1 MLLVELV
8 RLVIVLAFTAAGYQ
22 LGGEWATDLAISSN
36 PETRLLLFA
45 VVGAGLGYVAGG
57 MVGRSILSAVG
68 AVEKKVERIS
78 GAEILTGSIGA
89 LFGAA
94 VAALGSWPVLTFVK
108 IDYLAYSF
116 VALLF
121 LFFCY
126 AGYRISVKK
135 RFEVLQM
142 MGLTQNQT
150 FIPTPPQET
159 SVGARVLDSST
170 IIDGRVIDVATAGF
184 ISGHVICPRFVLAE
198 IQSIADSGDPA
209 RRARGRRGLEVLDA
223 LQGMSRL
230 KLEVSDDDVPEF
242 KDVDAKLVA
251 FAKRIGGVLV
261 TTDYNLHRIAEL
273 QGVSVLNI
281 NALAASLKSV
291 VLPGEHVVIAIVKEG
306 TQKGQ
311 GVGYLEDGTMVVVE
325 SASSRIGQEVAVN
338 VTSVL
343 QTPAGRMLFATPA
356 DQTQVS

>member
-22 LGGEWATDLAISSN
+22 LGGQGESQIEVISS
-36 PETRLLLFA
+36 PQTRLLVFT
-45 VVGAGLGYVAGG
+45 VVGAGLGYVVGG

-68 AVEKKVERIS
+68 AVEKKVEPIS
-78 GAEILTGSIGA
+78 GAEMLTGTLGG
-89 LFGAA
+89 LLGAA
-94 VAALGSWPVLTFVK
+94 VAALVSWPVLTFVK
-108 IDYLAYSF
+108 IDYLAYSL
-116 VALLF
+116 VALIF
-121 LFFCY
+121 LFFCF
-126 AGYRISVKK
+126 AGYRVAVKK

-142 MGLTQNQT
+142 MGLSQNQT
-150 FIPTPPQET
+150 FLSSPEEH
-159 SVGARVLDSST
+159 SVGGRVLDSSA
-170 IIDGRVIDVATAGF
+170 IIDGRIIDVAKAGF
-184 ISGHVICPRFVLAE
+184 ISGHVICPRFVLSE

-209 RRARGRRGLEVLDA
+209 RRARGRRGLEVLDS
-223 LQGMSRL
+223 LQGMSTL
-230 KLEVSDDDVPEF
+230 KLEVSDDDVPDF
-242 KDVDAKLVA
+242 TDVDAKLVA

-273 QGVSVLNI
+273 QGVPVLNI

-291 VLPGEHVVIAIVKEG
+291 VLPGESLVIVIVKEG

-325 SASSRIGQEVAVN
+325 SASARIGQEVSVN

-343 QTPAGRMLFATPA
+343 QTPAGRMLFAVPA